1 MMDFQFHPLADLFPL
16 LEGQEFDDLVADIK
30 KNGLREPIT
39 LLGSR
44 ILDGRNRY
52 RACLKAGVE
61 VRHRDFYG
69 DNAAAFVVSMNLHR
83 RQLNE
88 SQRALVAVKI
98 ANLKR
103 GGDRQSE
110 ETKSANLRFDV
121 SRASAAKVLNISER
135 SIDSAAALVKTG
147 VPELVQAVE
156 RGEVRLSRATRIAAL
171 PAAKQ
176 RVMAI
181 QISRAPTLASNR
193 IESAERWRGQSQ
205 RPQRSS
211 SNGSDSARLRNLSSS
226 MRSFC
231 LGVSGR
237 LHQADRSLSLPD
249 QARYAGWASARR

>member
-176 RVMAI
+176 RVMANTNFARSDTGI
-181 QISRAPTLASNR
+181 KPNRERGTVARSEPAPTAIIQQWLRLS
-193 IESAERWRGQSQ
+193 EAEKLEFVDAVVLPWRERQTAPS
-205 RPQRSS
+205 RP
-211 SNGSDSARLRNLSSS
+211 
-226 MRSFC
+226 
-231 LGVSGR
+231 
-237 LHQADRSLSLPD
+237 
-249 QARYAGWASARR
+249 